1 MKKFAFLSLLLA
13 MLLLLQGVAMPAVA
27 TTSVD
32 PTATGT
38 ETASPVGDITVI
50 TGCKTIDGMIPL
62 GGNDRML
69 ETAQAAFIYERNT
82 DTILYSYNPDLRLA
96 PGSLMKILT
105 ALIAIEQCSLDEE
118 ITVNTN
124 SISRLPVGSMTAK
137 LKNGEVITMRDALHL
152 LLLQSA
158 NDAALVIAEHVA
170 GSEAAFVKLMND
182 RVAQMGCTNTVL
194 INCHGLDN
202 AAQYTTAR
210 DMVRIIDEAIRNET
224 FKELF
229 GTVSYTMPPTN
240 RVEKE
245 REVVSGNHLIWE
257 RDLPQ
262 FNDSRVTGGMPSYTS
277 EQTGA
282 SVVFTAD
289 HKGMETIMIVMGGER
304 TFRKSGVPDYY
315 GNFEEALDLLE
326 YTYSG
331 FHIKEILYDGQA
343 LNQFPV
349 ANGECSVVGKPVE
362 SFVAVLPVKAQMRD
376 LTFQYNVQ
384 GGLNAPIAAGQKI
397 ASVQVWYRSS
407 CITEKDLF
415 ALNPVR
421 AADNTGVDIQG
432 FGRYNSGGALIL
444 RILGMI
450 VVIILVVVGGYL
462 GYNYLRRYLA
472 RNRRRRRRAS
482 RRRSR

>member
-152 LLLQSA
+152 LMLQSA

-245 REVVSGNHLIWE
+245 RDVVSGNHLIWE

-262 FNDSRVTGGMPSYTS
+262 FNDSRVT
-277 EQTGA
+277 
-282 SVVFTAD
+282 
-289 HKGMETIMIVMGGER
+289 
-304 TFRKSGVPDYY
+304 
-315 GNFEEALDLLE
+315 
-326 YTYSG
+326 
-331 FHIKEILYDGQA
+331 
-343 LNQFPV
+343 
-349 ANGECSVVGKPVE
+349 
-362 SFVAVLPVKAQMRD
+362 
-376 LTFQYNVQ
+376 
-384 GGLNAPIAAGQKI
+384 
-397 ASVQVWYRSS
+397 
-407 CITEKDLF
+407 
-415 ALNPVR
+415 
-421 AADNTGVDIQG
+421 
-432 FGRYNSGGALIL
+432 
-444 RILGMI
+444 
-450 VVIILVVVGGYL
+450 
-462 GYNYLRRYLA
+462 
-472 RNRRRRRRAS
+472 
-482 RRRSR
+482 

>member
-13 MLLLLQGVAMPAVA
+13 LVLLLQGVALPAAA
-27 TTSVD
+27 TSSTD
-32 PTATGT
+32 PIPTGT
-38 ETASPVGDITVI
+38 EPAAPVGDITVI

-69 ETAQAAFIYERNT
+69 ETAQSAFIYERNT
-82 DTILYSYNPDLRLA
+82 DTVLYSYNPDLRLA
-96 PGSLMKILT
+96 PGSLIKVLT
-105 ALIAIEQCSLDEE
+105 ALIAIERCSLDEE
-118 ITVNTN
+118 VTVNTN

-137 LKNGEVITMRDALHL
+137 LKNGEIITLRDALHL
-152 LLLQSA
+152 LILQSA

-170 GSEAAFVKLMND
+170 GSEAAFVKLMNE
-182 RVAQMGCTNTVL
+182 RVKEMGCTNTML

-202 AAQYTTAR
+202 GAQYTTAR
-210 DMVRIIDEAIRNET
+210 DMIRIVDTAIRNTT

-229 GTVSYTMPPTN
+229 GTVSYTMPATN
-240 RVEKE
+240 RVDKE
-245 REVVSGNHLIWE
+245 RSVVSGNHLIWE

-277 EQTGA
+277 ESTGA

-289 HKGMETIMIVMGGER
+289 QKGMETIMIIMGGKR
-304 TFRKSGVPDYY
+304 TFWKSGVPDYY

-331 FHIKEILYDGQA
+331 YHIKQIFYDGQA

-349 ANGECSVVGKPVE
+349 ANGECAVVAKPVE
-362 SFVAVLPVKAQMRD
+362 SFEAILPVKAHMKD
-376 LTFQYNVQ
+376 LTFQYNVM
-384 GGLNAPIAAGQKI
+384 GGLNAPISAGQKI
-397 ASVQVWYRSS
+397 ASVQLWYRSS
-407 CITEKDLF
+407 CITEIDLYSM
-415 ALNPVR
+415 NPVR
-421 AADNTGVDIQG
+421 ASDNTGVDIQG
-432 FGRYNSGGALIL
+432 FGRYDSGGALIL
-444 RILGMI
+444 RILGIIAM
-450 VVIILVVVGGYL
+450 VVLIAVGGYL
-462 GYNYLRRYLA
+462 GYNHLRRFFT